1 MKTKNN
7 RLEMLESFE
16 TPKEFVAIKQDLDNR
31 ELYSLLNKESGEKE
45 YMTLEE
51 AEKRYKDCTLV
62 VVSYSDNWK
71 SPQAREDLDKDLE
84 KI

>member
-1 MKTKNN
+1 MKSQNN
-7 RLEMLESFE
+7 RLETLESFE
-16 TPKEFVAIKQDLDNR
+16 TQKEFIVIKQDFDNE
-31 ELYSLLNKESGEKE
+31 ELYYLMKPGGEKE
-45 YMTLEE
+45 YMSLEE